1 MAKKIIPVKYTNR
14 DFDSIKADLINY
26 AKVYYPDT
34 YQDFSEASFG
44 SLLLD
49 MVAYVGDVLSFYVD
63 YQANETY
70 LDSAI
75 EKKNLFSLAKQLGYK
90 RPQAFTATGKCA
102 FYVQVPSDSTGN
114 PDADLVPILKAGT
127 TLASSAGN
135 SFILSSDVD
144 FTRSD
149 VQKVVAEMNSD
160 GSAKT
165 YAYKAY
171 GDVISGILETEI
183 LTVGSYQK
191 FLKLELNG
199 DNISEIISVVD
210 SEGNEYH
217 EVPYLSQNSVYQ
229 ALRNPSTDTEDA
241 PYILRE
247 KLVPR
252 RFVVEVDEEGVTHL
266 RFGYGSESS
275 LKDNEFPDPTDVALK
290 RYARDYYSDDSFDP
304 SILLKTDKFGIVPPQ
319 GQLLVSYRRNDSDS
333 VNTAVGSINNV
344 VTPLLSFTTDDLPSS
359 GQYQAII
366 SSLDAENEEP
376 LVGDI
381 NELTPEEIR
390 TRAIDAY
397 ASQNRAVTRQDYLSI
412 IYRMPGKLGAIKRAN
427 IVQDKDSFKRN
438 LNLYV
443 ISEDVNG
450 KLAQSSTTIKENLK
464 LWISQYKMINDTI
477 DILDGQIVNVG
488 IEFTVL
494 GKLDANQSEI
504 LEKCNSALKQ
514 KFSEQLLFGAPFYIS
529 EIYRVLNDIPEVVDA
544 QTVKIVQKTGSNY
557 SSYNF
562 DIDAATTA
570 DGRFIIVP
578 ENIVLEFKYPDVDI
592 VGAVK

>member
-1 MAKKIIPVKYTNR
+1 MAKKIVPVKYTNR
-14 DFDSIKADLINY
+14 DFESIKDDLINY

-44 SLLLD
+44 SLLMD
-49 MVAYVGDVLSFYVD
+49 MVAYAGDVLSFYLD

-90 RPQAFTATGKCA
+90 KPQAFTATGKCA
-102 FYVQVPSDSTGN
+102 FYVQVPSNSTGTPN
-114 PDADLVPILKAGT
+114 ADLVPILKAGT

-171 GDVISGILETEI
+171 GDVISGITETEI

-191 FLKLELNG
+191 FLKLSLDGE
-199 DNISEIISVVD
+199 NISEIISVVD
-210 SEGNEYH
+210 SEGNEYY
-217 EVPYLSQNSVYQ
+217 EVPYLSQNTVYQ
-229 ALRNPSTDTEDA
+229 ALRSPSTDTDDA

-252 RFVVEVDEEGVTHL
+252 RFIVEIDEENITNL

-275 LKDNEFPDPTDVALK
+275 LKDDEFPDPTDVALQ
-290 RYARDYYSDDSFDP
+290 RYARNYYSDDSFDP
-304 SILLKTDKFGIVPPQ
+304 SILLKTDKFGVVPPQ
-319 GQLLVSYRRNDSDS
+319 GQLIVTYRRNDSKS
-333 VNTAVGSINNV
+333 VNTAVGAINNV
-344 VTPLLSFTTDDLPSS
+344 VTPILSFTTDDLPSA
-359 GQYQAII
+359 GNYQTIVA
-366 SSLDAENEEP
+366 SLDAENEEAI
-376 LVGDI
+376 VGDI

-397 ASQNRAVTRQDYLSI
+397 ASQNRAVTQQDYLSI
-412 IYRMPGKLGAIKRAN
+412 IYRMPSKLGAVKRAN

-443 ISEDVNG
+443 ISEDMNK
-450 KLAQSSTTIKENLK
+450 KLTQSSTTIKENLK
-464 LWISQYKMINDTI
+464 IWLSQYKMINDTV
-477 DILDGQIVNVG
+477 DILDGQIVNIG
-488 IEFTVL
+488 LQFTVL
-494 GKLDANQSEI
+494 GKLDANQDEI

-529 EIYRVLNDIPEVVDA
+529 EIYRVLNDIPDVIDA
-544 QTVKIVQKTGSNY
+544 QSVKIIQKTGTNY
-557 SSYNF
+557 SSYDF
-562 DIDAATTA
+562 DVDNATTP

-578 ENIVLEFKYPDVDI
+578 ENVVLEFKYPDVDI

>member
-1 MAKKIIPVKYTNR
+1 MAKKRVPVKYTNR
-14 DFDSIKADLINY
+14 DFESIKDDLINY

-44 SLLLD
+44 SLLMD
-49 MVAYVGDVLSFYVD
+49 MVAYTGDVLSFYLD

-90 RPQAFTATGKCA
+90 KPQAFTATGKCA
-102 FYVQVPSDSTGN
+102 FYVQVPSNSTGT
-114 PDADLVPILKAGT
+114 PDTDLVPILKAGT

-144 FTRSD
+144 FTRSG

-171 GDVISGILETEI
+171 GDVISGIMETEI

-191 FLKLELNG
+191 FLKLSLDGE
-199 DNISEIISVVD
+199 NISEIISVVD
-210 SEGNEYH
+210 SEGNEYY
-217 EVPYLSQNSVYQ
+217 EVPYLSQNTVYQ
-229 ALRNPSTDTEDA
+229 ALRNPNTDTDDA
-241 PYILRE
+241 PYVLRE

-252 RFVVEVDEEGVTHL
+252 RFVVEVDEENITNL

-275 LKDNEFPDPTDVALK
+275 LKDNEFPDPTDVALQ
-290 RYARDYYSDDSFDP
+290 RYARNYYSDDSFDP
-304 SILLKTDKFGIVPPQ
+304 SILLKTDKFGVVPPQ
-319 GQLLVSYRRNDSDS
+319 GQLIVTYRRNDSKS
-333 VNTAVGSINNV
+333 VNTAVGAINNV
-344 VTPLLSFTTDDLPSS
+344 VTPILSFATDDLPSA
-359 GQYQAII
+359 GNYQTIVA
-366 SSLDAENEEP
+366 SLDAENEEA

-397 ASQNRAVTRQDYLSI
+397 ASQNRAVTQQDYLSI
-412 IYRMPGKLGAIKRAN
+412 IYRMPPKLGSVKRAN

-443 ISEDVNG
+443 VSEDVNR
-450 KLAQSSTTIKENLK
+450 KLTQSSTTIKENLK
-464 LWISQYKMINDTI
+464 IWLSQYKMINDTV
-477 DILDGQIVNVG
+477 DILDGQIVNIG
-488 IEFTVL
+488 LQFTVL
-494 GKLDANQSEI
+494 GKLDANQDEI

-529 EIYRVLNDIPEVVDA
+529 EIYRVLNDIPDVIDA
-544 QTVKIVQKTGSNY
+544 QSVKIIQKTGTNY
-557 SSYNF
+557 SSYDF
-562 DIDAATTA
+562 DVDNATTP

-578 ENIVLEFKYPDVDI
+578 ENVVLEFKYPDVDI